1 MAANPSEPLLD
12 KTHRLLGARG
22 VLTLKQIS
30 EESGVDESWLA
41 KFHRGAI
48 PKPGVIIVQQLHDY
62 LVAKI
67 GDEAVQ

>member
-1 MAANPSEPLLD
+1 MSANPSEPLLD

-22 VLTLKQIS
+22 DLSLKKIS

-62 LVAKI
+62 LVTKI
-67 GDEAVQ
+67 GDAA